1 MARLSRGATPH
12 SRTLRLGSALRH
24 ALDGIRHAWQ
34 TEPNFR
40 LETAVGALALLLALW
55 LGVNLAP
62 VLLAVGLV
70 LSLELLNTAIEATV
84 DLASPEPHPLAK
96 TAKDTAAAAVLTAS
110 VAALLLGLY
119 LFLPPLWERLAR

>member
-1 MARLSRGATPH
+1 
-12 SRTLRLGSALRH
+12 LRH